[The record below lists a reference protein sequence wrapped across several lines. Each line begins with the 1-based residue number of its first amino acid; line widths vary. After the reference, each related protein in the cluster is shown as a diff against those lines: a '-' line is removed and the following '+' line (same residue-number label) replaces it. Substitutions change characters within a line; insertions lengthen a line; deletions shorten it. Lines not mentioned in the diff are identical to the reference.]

1 MHELSI
7 AEAIISSALDETQD
21 YQGSKV
27 EEVGLRIGSL
37 SGIMPDALDFAYEI
51 AVRDT
56 RLEGSSLKMEIVPA
70 TGVCSDCGEKCSFE
84 MTPFSCPACGSFNIE
99 LAGGYELDISYIKIE
114 DS

>member
-7 AEAIISSALDETQD
+7 AEAIINSTLDEITE
-21 YQGSKV
+21 YEGSKV

-37 SGIMPDALDFAYEI
+37 SGVMPDALDFAFGI

-56 RLEGSSLKMEIVPA
+56 RLDGSSLKMEIVPA
-70 TGVCSDCGEKCSFE
+70 TGICSDCGEKCSFE
-84 MTPFSCPACGSFNIE
+84 MTPFACPACGSFNIE
-99 LAGGYELDISYIKIE
+99 LEGGYELDISYIKIE